1 MGFMK
6 GRGAICTLFIDG
18 EKVGALDVE
27 AWDLN
32 PDVTKIADSVNGEK
46 RDRLD
51 KVTNFYN
58 LSLTCFNATAD
69 KLKKLLQYDAALE
82 DDDQKA
88 VVFGVKL
95 KDEQGGSDKFK
106 LGGCIIDDWK
116 WASGKKADRSMLT
129 IPIRGDD
136 LKVIAT

>member
-6 GRGAICTLFIDG
+6 GKGATLTLFIDG
-18 EKVGALDVE
+18 EKVDALDVE
-27 AWDLN
+27 TWDVA
-32 PDVTKIADSVNGEK
+32 PDVTKIQDDVNGEK
-46 RDRLD
+46 RSRLD

-69 KLKKLLQYDAALE
+69 KLKKILLYDEAL
-82 DDDQKA
+82 DDNDQQQ

-95 KDEQGGSDKFK
+95 KDEQGGADRFK

-116 WASGKKADRSMLT
+116 WASGKRTDRSMLT
-129 IPIRGDD
+129 IPIRGDNFKP
-136 LKVIAT
+136 LS